1 LESIG
6 EGPSFTLIS
15 PFALREY
22 SFDIPSS
29 LQGLLG
35 ITPQSNLLIY
45 NIMILQ
51 TPIEKSTINFVAP
64 LIFNTDNQTM
74 AQIIVDNRADFGI
87 PNRSKN
93 TSKVQMMAKSI
104 TFIGNGKMALALAKG
119 LCETHAIEVIGRS
132 MAALEQFEQAL
143 STPIKKTLY
152 ARCGYHQ

>member
-1 LESIG
+1 MQFDLKLPLLGFEAVSKMELQKLDEIFLRLESVG
-6 EGPSFTLIS
+6 DGPSFTLIN

-35 ITPQSNLLIY
+35 ITPESNLLIY

-51 TPIEKSTINFVAP
+51 TPIEKSTINFIAP

-87 PNRSKN
+87 AEPVEKYLKGS
-93 TSKVQMMAKSI
+93 T
-104 TFIGNGKMALALAKG
+104 NG
-119 LCETHAIEVIGRS
+119 
-132 MAALEQFEQAL
+132 
-143 STPIKKTLY
+143 
-152 ARCGYHQ
+152 

>member
-1 LESIG
+1 MQFELKLPLLGFETLTHMELQKIDEIFFRLESIG

-29 LQGLLG
+29 LQALLG

-51 TPIEKSTINFVAP
+51 TPIENSTINFVAP

-74 AQIIVDNRADFGI
+74 AQIIIDNRADFGI
-87 PNRSKN
+87 S
-93 TSKVQMMAKSI
+93 
-104 TFIGNGKMALALAKG
+104 
-119 LCETHAIEVIGRS
+119 E
-132 MAALEQFEQAL
+132 
-143 STPIKKTLY
+143 PIQKYLKAQTD
-152 ARCGYHQ
+152 A

>member
-1 LESIG
+1 MQFDLKLPLLGFEAVSQMELQKIDEIFLRLESIG
-6 EGPSFTLIS
+6 DGPSFTLVN

-35 ITPQSNLLIY
+35 ITPESNLLIY

-74 AQIIVDNRADFGI
+74 AQIIVDNRTDFGI
-87 PNRSKN
+87 
-93 TSKVQMMAKSI
+93 A
-104 TFIGNGKMALALAKG
+104 
-119 LCETHAIEVIGRS
+119 E
-132 MAALEQFEQAL
+132 
-143 STPIKKTLY
+143 PIKNYLKES
-152 ARCGYHQ
+152 